1 MGKYPCGCFNFYL
14 EFVVDRTLAPYKSR
28 TAEIMTFQ
36 AHYSTKS
43 TAKRWVPSLS
53 VFGEE
58 AVRVGGSVGP
68 SPHLAERLTHKKRQK
83 AKEIQTRA
91 QHYL

>member
-1 MGKYPCGCFNFYL
+1 
-14 EFVVDRTLAPYKSR
+14 
-28 TAEIMTFQ
+28 MTFQ
-36 AHYSTKS
+36 AHYSTKNCLKEMGAVS
-43 TAKRWVPSLS
+43 G
-53 VFGEE
+53 VFGVE

-68 SPHLAERLTHKKRQK
+68 SLTLPERLTHKKRQK